1 MNVVHKGWNWENI
14 DSESWLD
21 VSEEFLPVA
30 LKWREQFHSIL
41 DIGAGKGRHSIFFA
55 ENGFDVSAIDIS
67 ESSVEIIAKEA
78 RNRNLKIDVN
88 IADMTDLPFADG
100 KFDCVVCFHTIYH
113 TDYSGLKKA
122 INEIYRVLTA
132 KGEAYI
138 TFNSKENRN
147 FKEEDTIDGN
157 TIIKSS
163 EMEEGIPHCYVDEKE
178 IEDLLS
184 SFQIVSMSKITEYVR
199 KEKRVCRV
207 HYYTHIKKQGGNL
220 NTL

>member
-1 MNVVHKGWNWENI
+1 MSVVHKGWNWETI
-14 DSESWLD
+14 HSESWLD

-30 LKWREQFHSIL
+30 LKWKDKFKSIL
-41 DIGAGKGRHSIFFA
+41 DIGAGIGRHSIFFA

-78 RNRNLKIDVN
+78 KNRNLKIDVR
-88 IADMTDLPFADG
+88 IADMTALPFADG
-100 KFDCVVCFHTIYH
+100 KFDCVICFHTIYH

-122 INEIYRVLTA
+122 IHEIHRVLSE

-138 TFNSKENRN
+138 TFNSKENVN
-147 FKEEDTIDGN
+147 YKKEDTIDGN
-157 TIIKSS
+157 TIMKYSKT
-163 EMEEGIPHCYVDEKE
+163 EEGIPHCYVDQNE

-199 KEKRVCRV
+199 KEKKVCRV
-207 HYYTHIKKQGGNL
+207 HYYTHIKKK
-220 NTL
+220 